1 MPWCLFTVVEQWL
14 WQCSIFL
21 FSWCLPVFFL
31 KAICS
36 SYFFNWP
43 LWLSI
48 IFQIK
53 SHILTVALADLPD
66 SVLHTPQF
74 HLLQFFLPTLL
85 PSLCP
90 LLALWILCEWSPL
103 LLSILVRACSLVFM
117 FQAKYCLLRKVFL
130 KHIFLS
136 HYTWAPLNHITMYF
150 AYLFTFYYLHIFSLN
165 IMTHFFLN
173 YDSGGW

>member
-1 MPWCLFTVVEQWL
+1 MPWCLFTVVVQWL

-21 FSWCLPVFFL
+21 FSWWLPVFFL

-36 SYFFNWP
+36 RYFFNWP

-53 SHILTVALADLPD
+53 PHVLIVALGDLPD

-74 HLLQFFLPTLL
+74 HLLQFFLLILL

-90 LLALWILCEWSPL
+90 LLALWISHEWSPL
-103 LLSILVRACSLVFM
+103 LLSILGRAYSLVFI
-117 FQAKYCLLRKVFL
+117 FQAKYYLLRKVFP
-130 KHIFLS
+130 KHIF
-136 HYTWAPLNHITMYF
+136 
-150 AYLFTFYYLHIFSLN
+150 
-165 IMTHFFLN
+165 
-173 YDSGGW
+173 